1 MARRVPLVG
10 LAVGFLVAF
19 FVFSQKGHPHGGD
32 EDIFQKVPL
41 VYAPIYIEAADYWKR
56 FTTHTNKRGLEK
68 GT

>member
-1 MARRVPLVG
+1 MIALI
-10 LAVGFLVAF
+10 
-19 FVFSQKGHPHGGD
+19 SW
-32 EDIFQKVPL
+32 PL

>member
-1 MARRVPLVG
+1 MDSWRGRGRLSRSLQLHDGA
-10 LAVGFLVAF
+10 
-19 FVFSQKGHPHGGD
+19 D

-56 FTTHTNKRGLEK
+56 FTTHTNKIRLEK